1 MLGHQARDAPLGRL
15 GQRIVGRAHVG
26 ELGLAADRRDRA
38 GMQHR
43 AIGRQALE
51 RGIGVPQPV
60 AEIVEPLAVV
70 GVEDAVLG
78 VEIADIG
85 HVLVQAQLVVLA
97 RLEDGGL
104 ERPEIAREGELA
116 LVVEL
121 LVGKDQHGVLGE
133 GGADGG
139 EIVGRERPAE
149 RDIAHFGGEI
159 RRDRLDGDGHGFLL
173 GFLRSCVWP

>member
-1 MLGHQARDAPLGRL
+1 MLGHQAGDAPLGGV

-26 ELGLAADRRDRA
+26 ELGLPADRRNRA

-70 GVEDAVLG
+70 GAQDTVLG

-85 HVLVQAQLVVLA
+85 HVLVQAELVVLA
-97 RLEDGGL
+97 RLEDGGF
-104 ERPEIAREGELA
+104 ERPEMAREGELA

-121 LVGKDQHGVLGE
+121 LVGKDQHRVFGE
-133 GGADGG
+133 GRANGG
-139 EIVGRERPAE
+139 EIVGGERLAE
-149 RDIAHFGGEI
+149 RDIAHFGGESP
-159 RRDRLDGDGHGFLL
+159 G
-173 GFLRSCVWP
+173 